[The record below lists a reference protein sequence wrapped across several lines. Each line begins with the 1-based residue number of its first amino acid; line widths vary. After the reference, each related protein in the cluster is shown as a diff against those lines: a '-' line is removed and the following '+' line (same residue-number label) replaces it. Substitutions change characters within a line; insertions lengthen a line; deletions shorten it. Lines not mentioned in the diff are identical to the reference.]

1 MRLGYGLQ
9 RPAIVATILGV
20 LTGLQGV
27 DEEKWIR
34 PVNDLLVCSSVVG
47 SLNAMDVPYGAAYIA
62 RWAYRLANEP
72 MPSRWPAFSHAP
84 STAATL
90 NSRRSTPHAIL

>member
-1 MRLGYGLQ
+1 MCIRDSCNVGN
-9 RPAIVATILGV
+9 VATILGV

-47 SLNAMDVPYGAAYIA
+47 SLNAMDVPLSLI
-62 RWAYRLANEP
+62 
-72 MPSRWPAFSHAP
+72 H
-84 STAATL
+84 
-90 NSRRSTPHAIL
+90 I